1 VVCRVSGGGRGVF
14 DIDEE
19 GVLNMILSDVRT
31 LRFFVNGTW
40 EESSGE
46 ARTVMNPSTGEV
58 IARVPFATAAEVDR
72 TVRAAHEAFL
82 KWREVP
88 VVERVQVL
96 YRYKALLEK
105 HTDHVARILATE
117 NGKVFED
124 AKTEVKR
131 AIQMV
136 EVACGMPTL
145 MMGDSLE
152 NVSRGIDSQSIRQP
166 LGVCAGITPFNFPAM
181 VPMWMFPFAIAC
193 GNSFILKPSEKVPM
207 TPTRT
212 AELLEE
218 AGIPAGVFNVIHGGK
233 ASVDALMAHPLVRA
247 VSFVGSSPIA
257 KYVYEESAKHG
268 KRVQALGGA
277 KNHLVV
283 MADADMDKS
292 VEAIMSSAFG
302 AAGERCLAGSVL
314 VPVGEAAGPLLEKL
328 VAAAKA
334 LPVGDSMD
342 AGTGMGPLV
351 TGEHR
356 DKVAGYIENGVAEG
370 AQALCDGRS
379 AAKGSEGFFLGP
391 TIFDHVTPKMTIA
404 REEIFGPVLAVIRAK
419 TLDEAIT
426 LVNSSEFGNTTSIF
440 TSDGK
445 SAREYCSRVECGMVG
460 VNIGVAAPMAFF
472 PFSGWKQ
479 SFFGDLHAHGKDA
492 VAFYTEQKVIM
503 TRWF

>member
-1 VVCRVSGGGRGVF
+1 
-14 DIDEE
+14 
-19 GVLNMILSDVRT
+19 MIASDVRT
-31 LRFFVNGTW
+31 LKFLVNGKW
-40 EESSGE
+40 EDSASE
-46 ARTVMNPSTGEV
+46 AHPVTNPSTGEV

-72 TVRAAHEAFL
+72 VVRAAQEAFL

-88 VVERVQVL
+88 VVERVQVM
-96 YRYKALLEK
+96 YRYKTLLEK
-105 HTDHVARILATE
+105 YTEDVASVLATE
-117 NGKVFED
+117 NGKVLDD
-124 AKTEVKR
+124 ARTEVKR
-131 AIQMV
+131 GIQMV

-152 NVSRGIDSQSIRQP
+152 NVSRGIDSKTIRQP

-212 AELLEE
+212 AELLDD
-218 AGIPAGVFNVIHGGK
+218 AGVPAGVYNVIHGGK
-233 ASVDALMAHPLVRA
+233 AAVDALMAHPLVRA
-247 VSFVGSSPIA
+247 VSFVGSSPVA

-283 MADADMDKS
+283 MPDADLDKS

-314 VPVGEAAGPLLEKL
+314 VPVGAAAEPLLAKL

-334 LPVGDSMD
+334 LEIGDSMK

-356 DKVAGYIENGVAEG
+356 DKVAGYIEKGVAEG
-370 AQALCDGRS
+370 AKPLCDGRGTAPS
-379 AAKGSEGFFLGP
+379 NGFFLGP
-391 TIFDHVTPKMTIA
+391 TIFDNVTPSMTIA
-404 REEIFGPVLAVIRAK
+404 REEIFGPVLSVIRVK
-419 TLDEAIT
+419 TLDDAIA

-440 TSDGK
+440 TGDGK
-445 SAREYCSRVECGMVG
+445 SAREYCSRIECGMVG

-492 VAFYTEQKVIM
+492 IAFYTEQKVIM